1 MLFGVITYSFG
12 YFTCKKKR
20 KLGLNMMKNKM
31 KERKVNRFFSVKFGG
46 IFRVFKTFNQRNIKT
61 PFIKEIEVLCHVESY
76 QI

>member
-1 MLFGVITYSFG
+1 
-12 YFTCKKKR
+12 
-20 KLGLNMMKNKM
+20 MMKNKM

-46 IFRVFKTFNQRNIKT
+46 IFSVFKTLIQRNIKT